1 MGRVVK
7 WGLLFAL
14 LTVIAAVVA
23 APQFCKRLAVAS
35 VYGASDAPL
44 WFYKPRR
51 QIEGE
56 PSPGMPHQSAADQ
69 QIDPA
74 ALQAAAEY
82 AESHHSRALIVSR
95 RSHLVLEKY
104 WDGAEGRELDNSG
117 DFSRVLT
124 AVMLGIAIGE
134 SKIGSVDEPAAN
146 YIKEWQGDARKRIRI
161 QDLAQ
166 MASGLK
172 PPRFGAAYVRL
183 SSHILDHEVDQP
195 LEVAPGERW
204 LRQNIDPQMLA
215 LVIERATAQPFA
227 RYVSENLWKRVG
239 ASDAFFW
246 QDRAGGVS
254 HADCCMLARP
264 ADWMRLAEV
273 LANDGVYLGD
283 EIVRPG
289 WIKQM
294 LTPARAN
301 ANYGFQVS
309 LHETSGE
316 PITVRDMFSVDGG
329 RYRLWISPSLQL
341 AILRI
346 GGGRDGEDWS
356 DTRIPNLVI
365 RGLRDYVPP
374 AQSPSQTIDPKLY
387 APGH

>member
-1 MGRVVK
+1 
-7 WGLLFAL
+7 
-14 LTVIAAVVA
+14 
-23 APQFCKRLAVAS
+23 
-35 VYGASDAPL
+35 
-44 WFYKPRR
+44 
-51 QIEGE
+51 
-56 PSPGMPHQSAADQ
+56 
-69 QIDPA
+69 
-74 ALQAAAEY
+74 
-82 AESHHSRALIVSR
+82 
-95 RSHLVLEKY
+95 
-104 WDGAEGRELDNSG
+104 
-117 DFSRVLT
+117 
-124 AVMLGIAIGE
+124 
-134 SKIGSVDEPAAN
+134 
-146 YIKEWQGDARKRIRI
+146 
-161 QDLAQ
+161 
-166 MASGLK
+166 
-172 PPRFGAAYVRL
+172 
-183 SSHILDHEVDQP
+183 
-195 LEVAPGERW
+195 
-204 LRQNIDPQMLA
+204 
-215 LVIERATAQPFA
+215 
-227 RYVSENLWKRVG
+227 
-239 ASDAFFW
+239 
-246 QDRAGGVS
+246 
-254 HADCCMLARP
+254 MLARP

-374 AQSPSQTIDPKLY
+374 AQSASQTIDPKLY